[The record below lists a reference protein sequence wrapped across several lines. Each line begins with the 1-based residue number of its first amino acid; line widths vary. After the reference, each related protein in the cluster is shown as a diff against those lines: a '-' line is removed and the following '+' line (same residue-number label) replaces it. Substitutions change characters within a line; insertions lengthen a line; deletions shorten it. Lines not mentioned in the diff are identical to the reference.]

1 MIYSGKFATRHLS
14 MQASKGEHNILVSL
28 KNIHVPSS
36 HGSILSNIELDVRA
50 GEIITL
56 IGPNGAGK
64 TTLIR
69 VVLGLTACNGSRWVQ
84 PQLKIGYMPQRLE
97 LNSQLPITVMR
108 FLESSNASQDAL
120 QMRMRQTG
128 IEGIA
133 DHQMHSVSGGELQ
146 RVLLARAL
154 ARNPA
159 LLVLD
164 EPAQGVDIHGQAEMY
179 SLIHRIRMEQGCA
192 ILMVSHDLHWVM
204 AQTNKVICINQHVC
218 CEGHPDHISQHP
230 AFIELFGREVSES
243 LAPYTHHHDHEHDL
257 HGNVLHK
264 SSCDHHKTEGAP

>member
-1 MIYSGKFATRHLS
+1 MIYSGKFATRHIS
-14 MQASKGEHNILVSL
+14 MRASRDEHNILVSL

-36 HGSILSNIELDVRA
+36 HGSILNNIALDVRA

-69 VVLGLTACNGSRWVQ
+69 VVLGLAACNGSRWVR
-84 PQLKIGYMPQRLE
+84 PGLKIGYMPQRLE

-108 FLESSNASQDAL
+108 FLESSNASPDAL

-128 IEGIA
+128 IEDIA
-133 DHQMHSVSGGELQ
+133 NNPMHSVSGGELQ

-154 ARNPA
+154 ARNPE

-179 SLIHRIRMEQGCA
+179 NLIHRIRVEQDCA

-257 HGNVLHK
+257 HGNVLHR
-264 SSCDHHKTEGAP
+264 SSCDHHNREGTL